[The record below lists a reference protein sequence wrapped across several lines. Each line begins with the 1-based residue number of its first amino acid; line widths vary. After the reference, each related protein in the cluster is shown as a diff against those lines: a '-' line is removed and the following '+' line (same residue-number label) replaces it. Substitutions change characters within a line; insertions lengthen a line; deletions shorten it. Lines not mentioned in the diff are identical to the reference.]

1 MATSPSV
8 TVFGEVLFDCFPSG
22 EQVLGGAPFNV
33 AWHLQALGDN
43 PLFISRVGH
52 DENGQKILNAMKQWG
67 MTTSAVQLDSTHPT
81 GQVVV
86 DMIAN
91 EPNYSITADCA
102 YDYIDAKEMPK
113 LTQGT
118 LLYHGSLGLRNPVAR
133 HAFHTLVEHYRP
145 ALFLDI
151 NLRPPWWNKNEVL
164 DWMSQATWVKLN
176 EHELHELG
184 YTEPS
189 YQQAMIA
196 CKDEF
201 ELDQIILTRGAKGA
215 CVLTADNEIHQVALD
230 PVENVI
236 DTVGAGDAFTAVYL
250 HGLINNW
257 SVDQSIE
264 IAQQFACRV
273 VGLRGATTNDLNF
286 YKLEW

>member
-67 MTTSAVQLDSTHPT
+67 MTTAAVQIDSAHPT
-81 GQVVV
+81 GEVVV

-91 EPNYSITADCA
+91 EPNYSITPDCA
-102 YDYIDAKEMPK
+102 YDYIDAKEMPT
-113 LTQGT
+113 LAQGT
-118 LLYHGSLGLRNPVAR
+118 VLYHGTLGLRNHIAR
-133 HAFHTLVEHYRP
+133 HAFHTLVEQFQP

-151 NLRPPWWNKNEVL
+151 NLRPPWWDKNEVL
-164 DWMSQATWVKLN
+164 GWMSRATWVKLN
-176 EHELHELG
+176 EHELHNLG
-184 YTEPS
+184 YTQS
-189 YQQAMIA
+189 SFQQAMIA

-201 ELDQIILTRGAKGA
+201 ELDQIILTRGDKGA
-215 CVLTADNEIHQVALD
+215 CVLTADNTLHQVALE
-230 PVENVI
+230 PAENVI

-257 SVDQSIE
+257 SVDQAIE

-273 VGLRGATTNDLNF
+273 VGLRGATTNDLSF
-286 YKLEW
+286 YNLEQ